1 MVVRREFAAFLGI
14 AGGIHV
20 VITTVRTGEEKDFWS
35 GGVSKMTQ
43 LSSLSLGLSAAATLL
58 LFTSVATAQSQS
70 RDIST
75 RLEEV
80 VVTAQKR
87 EESKQD
93 IAVSVSALDSK
104 AIEKAFARDLQD
116 IESMSPNLIIDP
128 IFAVNTA
135 AISIRGM
142 QLNDG
147 EKSFDPAVA
156 VYLDGVYLATTTG
169 AMLHMWDAE
178 SVEILRGP
186 QGTLFGRNTI
196 GGLVHVRRAKPT
208 GEFGGKFA
216 VTAGSDDLIDVKA
229 AINFP
234 SVFNDTL
241 ATKLSVIKKDG
252 GGYHRNVV
260 TGSDSDGDAD
270 FLSITAAATWAPND
284 SISFDFVYERV
295 DDDTPSMPIT
305 SLAIPGDLFCG
316 PIPTG
321 CGEGPDN
328 VSYHRQTRVALEQNA
343 FLDTDAVTIN
353 GHFALNDAHS
363 IEAVLG
369 WRNSDEFARTKW
381 DAVTPEL
388 FWTHRP
394 QELEQASLEL
404 RWHAEFD
411 EVQSVFGAYAWQSD
425 YNLRQDVISPA
436 FFGNT
441 DFVQHPAFDQE
452 TETLAVFGQ
461 IDWDLSDAL
470 TLTVGGRY
478 LEETKNACGAQSFS
492 FLGTVVPDP
501 PATAFG
507 DASLGLCADPSFTLL
522 TDFVDPA
529 TGATVD
535 VQGETTWS
543 KFTPRAGLTYRFD
556 RGIAFVTYSE
566 GFRSG
571 GYNGR
576 GTTPDTFG
584 PYDPEEVQSIEAGI
598 KTDWLDDRLRFNATV
613 FFTDYEN
620 KQEDVVF
627 PATGGT
633 TVTLVQN
640 AATATIN
647 GVEFELTAIPTDGLT
662 LGANVGFLDAGFDE
676 WTVPGLNGLPVDKS
690 DFELRRA
697 PDLTIGLNGLYEREL
712 ANGDFLVFTANYN
725 WRDDYYVNA
734 NTITTHNTVINRPV
748 GLNEAYGLLDASI
761 NYETDWIR
769 VSLYGKNLTDEDFFL
784 HVLDVGTNFNGG
796 PNGQPIPVS
805 GLWTYGTINNGTTWG
820 LEVQFDFGT

>member
-1 MVVRREFAAFLGI
+1 
-14 AGGIHV
+14 
-20 VITTVRTGEEKDFWS
+20 
-35 GGVSKMTQ
+35 MTQ
-43 LSSLSLGLSAAATLL
+43 LPGLPLALSVAAALL
-58 LFTSVATAQSQS
+58 LFNDVAMAQGQS
-70 RDIST
+70 RDVSS
-75 RLEEV
+75 RLDEV

-93 IAVSVSALDSK
+93 IAVAVSALDAR
-104 AIEKAFARDLQD
+104 AIEKTFARDLQD

-169 AMLHMWDAE
+169 ALLHMWDAE
-178 SVEILRGP
+178 SIEVLRGP

-196 GGLVHVRRAKPT
+196 GGLVQLRRARPT
-208 GEFGGKFA
+208 GELGGKFA
-216 VTAGSDDLIDVKA
+216 VTAGSDDLLDVKA

-234 SVFNDTL
+234 SMFDDTL

-270 FLSITAAATWAPND
+270 FLSITASASWTPND
-284 SISFDFVYERV
+284 AVSLDFVYERI

-305 SLAIPGDLFCG
+305 SLAVPGDLFCG

-328 VSYHRQTRVALEQNA
+328 VSYHRETRVALEQNA
-343 FLDTDAVTIN
+343 FLDTDAVTLN
-353 GHFALNDAHS
+353 GRLDLNDAHS
-363 IEAVLG
+363 LEAVFG

-381 DAVTPEL
+381 DSVTPDL
-388 FWTHRP
+388 FWTRRP
-394 QELEQASLEL
+394 QDLEQTSLEL
-404 RWHAEFD
+404 RWHAEF
-411 EVQSVFGAYAWQSD
+411 ESVRSVLGAYVWNSD
-425 YNLRQDVISPA
+425 YSLRQDVISPA
-436 FFGNT
+436 FFGNA
-441 DFVQHPAFDQE
+441 DFLQHPAFDQE
-452 TETLAVFGQ
+452 TETQALFGQ
-461 IDWDLSDAL
+461 IDWDISDTL

-492 FLGTVVPDP
+492 FLGTVVADP

-507 DASLGLCADPSFTLL
+507 DASLGLCADASFTRL
-522 TDFVDPA
+522 TSFVDPA
-529 TGATVD
+529 TGSTVD

-543 KFTPRAGLTYRFD
+543 RFTPKLGLTYRFD
-556 RGIAFVTYSE
+556 NGILFATYSE

-584 PYDPEEVQSIEAGI
+584 PYDPEEVQSIEFGF
-598 KTDWLDDRLRFNATV
+598 KTDWLDNRLRFNATA
-613 FFTDYEN
+613 FFTDYKD

-627 PATGGT
+627 PAPGGT

-647 GVEFELTAIPTDGLT
+647 GLELELNAIPTDGLT

-690 DFELRRA
+690 GFELRRA
-697 PDLTIGLNGLYEREL
+697 PEFTLGLNALYEREL
-712 ANGDFLVFTANYN
+712 ANGHFLVFTGNYS

-734 NTITTHNTVINRPV
+734 NTITTHNELIGRPV

-769 VSLYGKNLTDEDFFL
+769 VSLFGKNLTDEDFFL

-796 PNGQPIPVS
+796 PNGQPLPVS

-820 LEVQFDFGT
+820 LEVQFDFGS